1 MAGPLAGKAAL
12 VTGARGG
19 IGAATA
25 RALAEA
31 GATVAVCGRKPGDG
45 AAAVAAIEAAGGKAF
60 DHALDV
66 GDLGAVKARIAAA
79 AERLGRLD
87 VIVNNAGVIEPMAP
101 LAAIDPLSFDAAL
114 RVNVSGPAAVIAA
127 AWPWLMGGGRVVNL
141 LSGAAVRPL
150 SGWAAYCASKAALLM
165 LTQSVELEGA
175 PAGLHCFGLAPGL
188 VDTGMQAAIRAAHI
202 NAISDIPRERLSGP
216 ESAARAIGWLASGAG
231 DDLAGT
237 MIDVRDADFR
247 RRAGLVTHPG

>member
-1 MAGPLAGKAAL
+1 MAGQLAGKAAL

-19 IGAATA
+19 IGAAA
-25 RALAEA
+25 ALALAEA
-31 GATVAVCGRKPGDG
+31 GAAVAVCGRKAGDG
-45 AAAVAAIEAAGGKAF
+45 AATVAAIEAAGGKAF

-66 GDLGAVKARIAAA
+66 GDLETIKMRVAAA

-87 VIVNNAGVIEPMAP
+87 IVVNNAGVIEPMAP
-101 LAAIDPLSFDAAL
+101 LAAVDPVAFEAAL
-114 RVNVSGPAAVIAA
+114 RVNVSGPAAVISA

-150 SGWAAYCASKAALLM
+150 HGWAAYCAGKAALLM

-175 PAGLHCFGLAPGL
+175 AASLHCFGLSPGL

-202 NAISDIPRERLSGP
+202 NAISEIPREKLAGP
-216 ESAARAIGWLASGAG
+216 ESAARAIAWLASGAG

-237 MIDVRDADFR
+237 MIDVRDPDLR
-247 RRAGLVTHPG
+247 RRAGLD

>member
-1 MAGPLAGKAAL
+1 MAGSLVGKTAL

-31 GATVAVCGRKPGDG
+31 GAAVAVCGRKPGDG
-45 AAAVAAIEAAGGKAF
+45 AATVAAIEAAGGKAF

-66 GDLGAVKARIAAA
+66 GDLAAVKARVAAG

-87 VIVNNAGVIEPMAP
+87 IVVNNAGVIEPMAP
-101 LAAIDPLSFDAAL
+101 LAAIDPMAFDRAL
-114 RVNVSGPAAVIAA
+114 RINVSGPAAIIAA

-141 LSGAAVRPL
+141 LSGAALRPL
-150 SGWAAYCASKAALLM
+150 HGWAAYCAGKAALLM

-175 PAGLHCFGLAPGL
+175 AAGIHCFGLAPGL

-202 NAISDIPRERLSGP
+202 NAISDIPQEKLSSPG
-216 ESAARAIGWLASGAG
+216 SAARAIAWLAAGAG
-231 DDLAGT
+231 DDLGGT
-237 MIDVRDADFR
+237 MIDVRDGDFR
-247 RRAGLVTHPG
+247 RRAGLD